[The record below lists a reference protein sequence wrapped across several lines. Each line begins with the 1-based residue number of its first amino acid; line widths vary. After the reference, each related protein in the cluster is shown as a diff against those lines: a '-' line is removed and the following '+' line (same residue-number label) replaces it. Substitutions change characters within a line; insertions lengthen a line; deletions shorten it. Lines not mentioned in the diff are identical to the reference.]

1 MKKGLLILFCL
12 TTVVACNDWKPQSSV
27 PAMPV
32 YYVINIMA
40 EDPHFVTANTGAY
53 KIVNQRRFDTD
64 FIGYAGLIIY
74 IGMDADYH
82 AFDLAC
88 PVCLNRDTT
97 LTVDGIFAQ
106 CGICGEDY
114 DLSFGYATPM
124 HGKSK
129 EALRKYKTYFDGTK
143 LTIRD

>member
-1 MKKGLLILFCL
+1 MKKELLILIMVVL
-12 TTVVACNDWKPQSSV
+12 TACDDWKPQSSV

-53 KIVNQRRFDTD
+53 KLIDHRRYDTD
-64 FIGYAGLIIY
+64 FIGYAGLIVY
-74 IGMDADYH
+74 IGMDAAYH

-88 PVCLNRDTT
+88 PVCLKRDTT

-106 CGICGEDY
+106 CEVCGEEY
-114 DLSFGYATPM
+114 DLSFGYATPI
-124 HGKSK
+124 HGRSK
-129 EALRKYKTYFDGTK
+129 EALRKYKTYFDGTT